1 MHLALECST
10 VFNSEH
16 LTVRLL
22 LGAGQIVYSE
32 FKDLSLMKTVACL
45 KPVEPCYCVEIL
57 LTVYYKWQ
65 LFK

>member
-10 VFNSEH
+10 IFNSEH

-22 LGAGQIVYSE
+22 FGAGQIVHSE

-45 KPVEPCYCVEIL
+45 KQVEPCYCVEIL